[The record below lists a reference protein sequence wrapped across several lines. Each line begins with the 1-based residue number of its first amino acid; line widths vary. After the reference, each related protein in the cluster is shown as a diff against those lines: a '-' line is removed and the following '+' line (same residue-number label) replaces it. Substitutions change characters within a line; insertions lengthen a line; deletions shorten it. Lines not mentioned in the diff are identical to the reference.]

1 MNIDATFWVAIS
13 FFVFIGGLIYLK
25 IPSKVNNTISEK
37 IDGIKKEIE
46 EAEKLKDEA
55 KNLLNEY
62 ENKIEKSKK
71 EASEIINKA
80 KKESEKAVIE
90 RTRKFHLI
98 IEGNKRSTEQKITQ
112 MKDNAIK
119 DIKNLSAKI
128 SIKTVESLIKNSIDK
143 SKIENL
149 YKNNLDETKIA
160 LKHTKS

>member
-1 MNIDATFWVAIS
+1 MSIDATFWVAIS
-13 FFVFIGGLIYLK
+13 FFVFIGSLIYLK
-25 IPSKVNNTISEK
+25 IPSKVNSTISEK

-71 EASEIINKA
+71 EVSEIINKA
-80 KKESEKAVIE
+80 KKESEKAVLE
-90 RTRKFHLI
+90 RTKKFHLI
-98 IEGNKRSTEQKITQ
+98 IEGKKRSTEQKITQ

-149 YKNNLDETKIA
+149 YKNNLNEAKIA
-160 LKHTKS
+160 LKLTKS

>member
-1 MNIDATFWVAIS
+1 MIIDATFWVAIS

-90 RTRKFHLI
+90 RTKKFHLI
-98 IEGNKRSTEQKITQ
+98 IEGKSKSTEQKITQ

-149 YKNNLDETKIA
+149 YKNNLDEAKIA

>member
-1 MNIDATFWVAIS
+1 MSIDATFWVAIS
-13 FFVFIGGLIYLK
+13 FFVFIGSLIYLK
-25 IPSKVNNTISEK
+25 IPSKVNSTISEK

-71 EASEIINKA
+71 EVSEIINKA
-80 KKESEKAVIE
+80 KKESEKAVLE
-90 RTRKFHLI
+90 RTKKFHLI
-98 IEGNKRSTEQKITQ
+98 IEGKKRSTEQKITQ

-149 YKNNLDETKIA
+149 YKNNLNEAKIA